1 VTTPAPDPPPPE
13 AVTQRLP
20 ALPVPPPPE
29 PVTQRLPD
37 LPPPPPKPLQAWR
50 CPRCGTLLLRAWLPP
65 GAVLEIKCQRC
76 KEIIVREVAA

>member
-1 VTTPAPDPPPPE
+1 MTTPAPD
-13 AVTQRLP
+13 
-20 ALPVPPPPE
+20 
-29 PVTQRLPD
+29 
-37 LPPPPPKPLQAWR
+37 PPPPKPLQAWR